1 MEKLKETGD
10 SGYIF
15 MKNELEKAC
24 FQHDM
29 VYEALKDLP
38 RKNASDKALCQKAF
52 NILIIQIMI
61 DINTDLLQKKY
72 TNFLATIFWVLILQI
87 CNLLFINIIK
97 YFVFYYVSSIFLVK
111 MHGLFL

>member
-1 MEKLKETGD
+1 
-10 SGYIF
+10 

-29 VYEALKDLP
+29 IYEALKDSH

-61 DINTDLLQKKY
+61 DINTDLLQ
-72 TNFLATIFWVLILQI
+72 
-87 CNLLFINIIK
+87 
-97 YFVFYYVSSIFLVK
+97 
-111 MHGLFL
+111 

>member
-15 MKNELEKAC
+15 MKTKLEKAC

-29 VYEALKDLP
+29 IYEALKDLP
-38 RKNASDKALCQKAF
+38 RKNASDNVLCQKAF

-61 DINTDLLQKKY
+61 DINTDLLQ
-72 TNFLATIFWVLILQI
+72 
-87 CNLLFINIIK
+87 
-97 YFVFYYVSSIFLVK
+97 
-111 MHGLFL
+111 

>member
-1 MEKLKETGD
+1 
-10 SGYIF
+10 

-29 VYEALKDLP
+29 IYEALKDLP

-61 DINTDLLQKKY
+61 DINTDLLQ
-72 TNFLATIFWVLILQI
+72 
-87 CNLLFINIIK
+87 
-97 YFVFYYVSSIFLVK
+97 
-111 MHGLFL
+111 